1 MSEQAAKEG
10 KLTYAGAHSVTTMLD
25 CFYKFY
31 ISRSEVWVPNR
42 NLTHTKRQKD
52 SLLSNWCMLS
62 CRLGRLHVWEQ
73 PPAEHHPDHA
83 PLPHPFQRPSG
94 QAHRSISFG
103 TTAHVRRS
111 LQKQK
116 RQQQMWNNNIIK
128 KKKNVFESAA
138 SRFLAVVNSNRQ
150 LSSCLLRWQYSL
162 WLQQS
167 DFLLCRFLWVN
178 VFHFYLSCYDNK

>member
-1 MSEQAAKEG
+1 MSEQAAREG
-10 KLTYAGAHSVTTMLD
+10 KLTYAGAHSVTRMLD

-31 ISRSEVWVPNR
+31 TSRSEAWVPNR
-42 NLTHTKRQKD
+42 NLAHTKRQRE

-83 PLPHPFQRPSG
+83 PLPHPLQRPSG

-103 TTAHVRRS
+103 TTAHVGRS

-116 RQQQMWNNNIIK
+116 RQQQMWNNNNIK
-128 KKKNVFESAA
+128 KKECVWIGCEP
-138 SRFLAVVNSNRQ
+138 
-150 LSSCLLRWQYSL
+150 
-162 WLQQS
+162 
-167 DFLLCRFLWVN
+167 
-178 VFHFYLSCYDNK
+178 LSCGCQQQQAVELLPTALTIQPVAGTVWFSSL